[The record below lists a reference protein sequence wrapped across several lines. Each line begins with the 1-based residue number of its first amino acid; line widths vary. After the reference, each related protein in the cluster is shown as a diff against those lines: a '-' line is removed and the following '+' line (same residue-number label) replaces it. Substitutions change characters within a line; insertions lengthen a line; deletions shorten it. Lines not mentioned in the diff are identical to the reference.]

1 MSAPTLVFS
10 EGVDLPD
17 GRTVRVLAYDDGSL
31 RFKVR
36 GGLPYAITEAFITGT
51 DSRADGRP
59 RQAILMLRP
68 APGSEPEPETS

>member
-10 EGVDLPD
+10 EGLDLPD
-17 GRTVRVLAYDDGSL
+17 GRNVRVLAYHDRSL

-36 GGLPYAITEAFITGT
+36 GGLPYAITEAFITGSDT
-51 DSRADGRP
+51 RSDGRP

-68 APGSEPEPETS
+68 APESEPES